1 MAYPVPTR
9 EPASI
14 VAGDTLAWRKT
25 LSDYP
30 AGDGWVLGY
39 RLINAAGKIDI
50 TTAADGDDHLVG
62 VSAATSADYAPGD
75 YTWTSHVTLGAARH
89 TVEQGRITI
98 RPNLAGASGGLDIR
112 STAKKT
118 LELLDAALIAHGA
131 NAWTGEYEIAGRRMK
146 FRSPG
151 DFLAMRDKLKA
162 EVAREVAAERLA
174 AGLGSQS
181 KVYVRF

>member
-1 MAYPVPTR
+1 MAYTVPTR
-9 EPASI
+9 EPASV

-30 AGDGWVLGY
+30 AGDGWVLSY

-50 TTAADGDDHLVG
+50 TAAADGDDHLVG
-62 VSAATSADYAPGD
+62 VTAAASAAYVAGD
-75 YTWTSHVTLGAARH
+75 YTWTSQATLGAERH

-98 RPNLAGASGGLDIR
+98 KPDLADEAAGFDTR

-118 LELLDAALIAHGA
+118 LDLLDAALEAHGSR
-131 NAWTGEYEIAGRRMK
+131 AWTSEYEIAGRRMK

-151 DFLAMRDKLKA
+151 DFLALRDKLKA